1 MAGSRSPAIDKAL
14 NVLELLGVETSG
26 LRMINIARALGMPKS
41 STFLVLEALRDR
53 GYGEQNSTGAY
64 PWGTRTR
71 SGSPAEVVA
80 G

>member
-53 GYGEQNSTGAY
+53 GYGEQN
-64 PWGTRTR
+64 
-71 SGSPAEVVA
+71 
-80 G
+80 